1 MEINKNDFITLSD
14 NIKYLVVSKVNYQ
27 NIEYYYLVDIVDNS
41 NIKFVIFENDEVV
54 DVENNEVL
62 DEIFK
67 LMIIDLKENSV
78 PKTVNRAEK
87 TTVRDAMA
95 KILY

>member
-41 NIKFVIFENDEVV
+41 NIKFVTFENDEVV
-54 DVENNEVL
+54 DVENNGVL

-67 LMIIDLKENSV
+67 LMIIDLKENIDK
-78 PKTVNRAEK
+78 P
-87 TTVRDAMA
+87 
-95 KILY
+95 

>member
-1 MEINKNDFITLSD
+1 MEINKNDFSTLSD

-41 NIKFVIFENDEVV
+41 NIKFVTFENDEVV
-54 DVENNEVL
+54 DVENNGVL

-67 LMIIDLKENSV
+67 LMIIDLKENIDK
-78 PKTVNRAEK
+78 P
-87 TTVRDAMA
+87 
-95 KILY
+95 

>member
-67 LMIIDLKENSV
+67 LMIIDLKENIDR
-78 PKTVNRAEK
+78 P
-87 TTVRDAMA
+87 
-95 KILY
+95 